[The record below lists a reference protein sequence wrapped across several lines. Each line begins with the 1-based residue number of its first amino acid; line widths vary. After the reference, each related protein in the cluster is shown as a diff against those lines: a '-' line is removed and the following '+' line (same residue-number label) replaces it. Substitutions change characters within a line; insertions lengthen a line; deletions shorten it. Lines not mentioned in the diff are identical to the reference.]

1 MAAGLPAQ
9 PSDQTGLAITIDLAH
24 LAIVIP
30 VLLLITGA
38 AALIAARRTPATG
51 SSNDNFHQIRP
62 AAPGQPDH
70 VRIDD
75 SPRVRQGLGAGMTA
89 GAVAG
94 LMITIL
100 LGWWPTLLFGP
111 LLAVPAALYGAMT
124 GAQAAPPE
132 PRLNRSWLGGV
143 FAASMR
149 GTDISPADD
158 SPA

>member
-1 MAAGLPAQ
+1 
-9 PSDQTGLAITIDLAH
+9 
-24 LAIVIP
+24 
-30 VLLLITGA
+30 
-38 AALIAARRTPATG
+38 
-51 SSNDNFHQIRP
+51 
-62 AAPGQPDH
+62 
-70 VRIDD
+70 
-75 SPRVRQGLGAGMTA
+75 MTA